1 MKYLTGKK
9 KYGIIAIIIAVV
21 LILASCSSDGE
32 PTAVS
37 EDKDTAAQQLLDL
50 QKAHP
55 TPRFTRSQLRQNL
68 IEITTAQAE
77 TTATTSFFYNMGVDQ
92 PVHSCPSIGFP
103 IPTTMQ
109 LTNPEQSVRMGHDGG
124 GSHTLP
130 LAEQTGVYTG
140 DSTGTYVICVDAE
153 GNGYAMYWEG
163 FVQTV
168 AGPAEFVDGQ
178 VKLIGPPSFDFT
190 ASSEALED
198 SGN

>member
-1 MKYLTGKK
+1 MKKFTKK
-9 KYGIIAIIIAVV
+9 LMIPGILLVMALFIT
-21 LILASCSSDGE
+21 SCADEGE
-32 PTAVS
+32 STAVS
-37 EDKDTAAQQLLDL
+37 NDRDTSSQQLLDL
-50 QKAHP
+50 QQAHP

-77 TTATTSFFYNMGVDQ
+77 TTATTSFFYNMGVAQ

-109 LTNPEQSVRMGHDGG
+109 LTNPEQSVNMGHQGG

-140 DSTGTYVICVDAE
+140 DSTGTYVICVDAQ
-153 GNGYAMYWEG
+153 GDGYAMYWEG

-178 VKLIGPPSFDFT
+178 VQLTGPPSFEF
-190 ASSEALED
+190 SALED
-198 SGN
+198 SEGN

>member
-9 KYGIIAIIIAVV
+9 KYGILVI
-21 LILASCSSDGE
+21 ILAIVLVVSSCSKSDT
-32 PTAVS
+32 PSAVS
-37 EDKDTAAQQLLDL
+37 QDKNTAAQQLLDL

-77 TTATTSFFYNMGVDQ
+77 TTATTSFFWNQGVAT

-109 LTNPEQSVRMGHDGG
+109 LTNPEQSVRMGSDGS

-140 DSTGTYVICVDAE
+140 ESTGTYVICVDAE

-178 VKLIGPPSFDFT
+178 VKLVGPPSFDFT
-190 ASSEALED
+190 ASSEELKK
-198 SGN
+198 GN